1 MKEHHITCY
10 WSDPR
15 TDKPRD
21 TCALCQGIDVELD
34 RERRRIADALY
45 TVVSN
50 PNDVSSLAS
59 WIRLGAVDGNI
70 VQS

>member
-1 MKEHHITCY
+1 MKEHHVTCY

-45 TVVSN
+45 TVISN
-50 PNDVSSLAS
+50 PNDVTSLAS
-59 WIRLGAVDGNI
+59 WIRMGAHNGI
-70 VQS
+70 TL

>member
-1 MKEHHITCY
+1 MKEHHVTCY

-21 TCALCQGIDVELD
+21 TCSLCQGIDVELD

-45 TVVSN
+45 TVVVN
-50 PNDVSSLAS
+50 PADVTSLAS
-59 WIRLGAVDGNI
+59 WIRMGAHNGI
-70 VQS
+70 TL